1 MPSSDPVQRFADI
14 IENIDRIEQFTKG
27 LSAATVAANDQV
39 TFAVKYALM
48 IISEATTK
56 LGDTAPGLQSG
67 LPWRE
72 IRSLGNRLRHDYDT
86 VDLARIWLL
95 IERDL
100 PPLKAACQDALR
112 APHRAQHRGQQL
124 TTLPAPLHLRA

>member
-1 MPSSDPVQRFADI
+1 VPSSDPVQRFTDI

-27 LSAATVAANDQV
+27 LNAATFASNDQV

-48 IISEATTK
+48 VISEAAVK
-56 LGDTAPGLQSG
+56 LGDTAPGLRPG
-67 LPWRE
+67 IPWRE
-72 IRSLGNRLRHDYDT
+72 IRGLGNRLRHDYDT
-86 VDLARIWLL
+86 VDLARIWLV

-112 APHRAQHRGQQL
+112 VLSGDRP
-124 TTLPAPLHLRA
+124 PA